1 MSEIDLGDIRE
12 EIKEEKL
19 RYIERILQKFIMQN
33 YAQAKTPDGTFDL
46 EKCDKPVLK
55 KIANELIRLLSETLL
70 REEEISES
78 NKVAKQRKI

>member
-1 MSEIDLGDIRE
+1 MSGIDLADIRE
-12 EIKEEKL
+12 EIKDEKP
-19 RYIERILQKFIMQN
+19 RYIEKIIQKLIMQN

-55 KIANELIRLLSETLL
+55 KIANDLIRLLSETLL

-78 NKVAKQRKI
+78 DKVTKQRKI

>member
-1 MSEIDLGDIRE
+1 MSGIDLGDIRE
-12 EIKEEKL
+12 EIKQEKSK
-19 RYIERILQKFIMQN
+19 YIERIIQEFIMQK

-55 KIANELIRLLSETLL
+55 KIASDLIRLLSETLL

-78 NKVAKQRKI
+78 DKVTKQRKI